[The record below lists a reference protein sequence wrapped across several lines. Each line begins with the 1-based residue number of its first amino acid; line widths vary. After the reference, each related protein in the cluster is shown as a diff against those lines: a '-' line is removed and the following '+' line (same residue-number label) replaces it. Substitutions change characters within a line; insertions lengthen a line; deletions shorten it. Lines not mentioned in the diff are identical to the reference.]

1 MNKGAVKTTIVSS
14 KGQIVIPEEIRAD
27 LKIKKGTKL
36 VVIEKGNAIILKK
49 EADILDSLGDIKE
62 FSEYSLRD
70 IWGPES
76 EDIWNAYLKLK
87 NKA

>member
-1 MNKGAVKTTIVSS
+1 MANEMIKTTIVSS

-49 EADILDSLGDIKE
+49 EADILDSLDDIKD

-70 IWGPES
+70 IWGAES
-76 EDIWNAYLKLK
+76 EDVWNAYLRKEK
-87 NKA
+87 V